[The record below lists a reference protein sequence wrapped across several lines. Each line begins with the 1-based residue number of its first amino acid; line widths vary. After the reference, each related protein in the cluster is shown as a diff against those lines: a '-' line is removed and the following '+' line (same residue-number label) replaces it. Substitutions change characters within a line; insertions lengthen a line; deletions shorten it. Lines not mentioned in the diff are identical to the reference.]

1 MSSVF
6 FDVGCG
12 AKTCILIRDDQ
23 ANQGNVNDPDVDDWL
38 LINGAYKNPTL
49 LNNNI
54 PSNKYVMGSYFC
66 GSGIGR
72 DNRALGKYPRQ
83 REYKNLA
90 SNNMACI
97 LHIA

>member
-1 MSSVF
+1 
-6 FDVGCG
+6 
-12 AKTCILIRDDQ
+12 LIRDDQ

-72 DNRALGKYPRQ
+72 DNRALGKYLRYCV
-83 REYKNLA
+83 YKDLA
-90 SNNMACI
+90 SNNIACI